1 MFKQKQF
8 DEFPLKIVFW
18 LFVCFPNNQLRETD
32 LQSPSSFHH
41 LHQSWTHQ
49 IFNGS
54 EKKQRVGW
62 CQPRS
67 NWISKSQVRFT
78 QGNHLEKTSFPQKN
92 DDQHHSIVSNSNKGV
107 FSTKVPF
114 VATKYSATWWYGA
127 TPPLV
132 KLFVSLLFLASTSQ
146 VRLENSQ
153 KKIQKPTW
161 HVQHMQG
168 AKKNS

>member
-1 MFKQKQF
+1 M
-8 DEFPLKIVFW
+8 
-18 LFVCFPNNQLRETD
+18 
-32 LQSPSSFHH
+32 QSPSSFHH

-67 NWISKSQVRFT
+67 NWISKSQVRLK

-92 DDQHHSIVSNSNKGV
+92 DDQHYLVVSNIKKLKPGSEELQFLGSELPTLV

-114 VATKYSATWWYGA
+114 VATKYSATNGEMVLLHLWSSY
-127 TPPLV
+127 LH
-132 KLFVSLLFLASTSQ
+132 LFYV
-146 VRLENSQ
+146 
-153 KKIQKPTW
+153 
-161 HVQHMQG
+161 
-168 AKKNS
+168 